1 LKILPSIDLY
11 GGKIIRL
18 YQGKFN
24 NIKVYERSPL
34 EITEFLKDLGYKDL
48 QVIDLEGAQKGNP
61 VHADLVKELASTGL
75 RIFFG
80 GGLRSA
86 ADIET
91 AFKHGAEFVYSGSL
105 LIKNISARR
114 ELFKKWGNRII
125 PAVDIRNRKVALSG
139 WQSESDT
146 EMMEI
151 FSDLYKE
158 GFRKYLVTAVLQD
171 GTMEG
176 PDISLYTRI
185 LSELPQFQL
194 IAAGGVSSLQD
205 IAALAR
211 TGCWAAVTG
220 KAFLEGHI
228 DLSEAKKVAS
238 SDA

>member
-1 LKILPSIDLY
+1 MKILPSIDLY
-11 GGKIIRL
+11 RGRIIRL
-18 YQGKFN
+18 YQGNFN
-24 NIKVYERSPL
+24 NIKVYEKSPL
-34 EITEFLKDLGYKDL
+34 VIAEFLKGLGYKNL

-61 VHADLVKELASTGL
+61 VHTDLLRELASTGL

-86 ADIET
+86 ANIET
-91 AFKHGAEFVYSGSL
+91 AFRYGAEFVYSGSL
-105 LIKNISARR
+105 LIKNTPARR

-125 PAVDIRNRKVALSG
+125 PAVDIKNGKVALSG
-139 WQSESDT
+139 WQSESET

-151 FSDLYKE
+151 FRDLYKE
-158 GFRKYLVTAVLQD
+158 GFRKYLVTAVLND

-185 LSELPQFQL
+185 LSERPQLQL

-220 KAFLEGHI
+220 KAFLEGYI
-228 DLSEAKKVAS
+228 DLSEAKKVAC